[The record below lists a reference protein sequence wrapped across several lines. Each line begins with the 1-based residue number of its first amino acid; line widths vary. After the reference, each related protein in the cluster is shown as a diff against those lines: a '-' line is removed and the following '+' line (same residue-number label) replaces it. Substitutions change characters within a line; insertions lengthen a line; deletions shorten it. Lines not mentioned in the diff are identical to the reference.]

1 MGSLRHNSSWL
12 SVLPNK
18 PVRVAPCERQPG
30 RVFTLSV
37 VVSAALT
44 MTIAAAAD
52 LAQAQHPS
60 TGSGQGFPSKPV
72 RILVSNPA
80 GSQGDTLA
88 RMISQKMSE
97 SWGRPVVVDNRTG
110 AAGMLAAGT
119 VAKATP
125 DGHTLLSS
133 AGLAIN
139 AAMQPSL
146 PYDTVKDFAGVTQI
160 GFGTQVLVVAPALG
174 VKSVNDFIALARAQP
189 GKIIYGSSAV
199 GTGSH
204 LNGVRFA
211 LAAGIKLV
219 TVAFKGG
226 PEATIEILGG
236 RTHFS
241 SVTLFSALPFIN
253 DGKLLGLA
261 VATPQRS
268 PLLPDVPAL
277 AETMPDFQRPENT
290 TALVAPAGT
299 PRPILYQIGK
309 EVARILDLPDIK
321 ERLRGMGYVPAPT
334 TPEELDKILREQI
347 ETLSKLGRD
356 AGLRPK

>member
-1 MGSLRHNSSWL
+1 MR
-12 SVLPNK
+12 VLPGIT
-18 PVRVAPCERQPG
+18 VATVFLTAIMVAAGPG
-30 RVFTLSV
+30 
-37 VVSAALT
+37 
-44 MTIAAAAD
+44 
-52 LAQAQHPS
+52 LAQVHQK
-60 TGSGQGFPSKPV
+60 FPGKPV

-88 RMISQKMSE
+88 RMISLKMSD

-110 AAGMLAAGT
+110 AAGTLAAGT

-125 DGHTLLSS
+125 DGHTLLFT

-139 AAMQPSL
+139 AAMQPNL
-146 PYDTVKDFAGVTQI
+146 PYDSVKDFAGVTQI

-174 VKSVNDFIALARAQP
+174 VKSVSELIALAKAQP
-189 GKIIYGSSAV
+189 GKLIYGSSAF

-204 LNGVRFA
+204 LNGARFI
-211 LAAGIKLV
+211 LAAGIKVV

-226 PEATIEILGG
+226 PEATIELVAG
-236 RTHFS
+236 RTHLS
-241 SVTLFSALPFIN
+241 SVTLFSALPFIK

-277 AETMPDFQRPENT
+277 GETMPEFKRPENST
-290 TALVAPAGT
+290 GMFAPAGT
-299 PRPILYQIGK
+299 PRPILNQISK

-321 ERLRGMGYVPAPT
+321 ERLQGMGYVPAPT
-334 TPEELDKILREQI
+334 TPDELDKIHREQI
-347 ETLSKLGRD
+347 ETLSRLGRD

>member
-1 MGSLRHNSSWL
+1 MRVTFAA
-12 SVLPNK
+12 VL
-18 PVRVAPCERQPG
+18 
-30 RVFTLSV
+30 
-37 VVSAALT
+37 LT
-44 MTIAAAAD
+44 GVTIAAAPG
-52 LAQAQHPS
+52 LAQAQ
-60 TGSGQGFPSKPV
+60 QKFPSKPV

-88 RMISQKMSE
+88 RMISQKLSE
-97 SWGRPVVVDNRTG
+97 SWGRSVVVDNRTG
-110 AAGMLAAGT
+110 GAGTLAAGT
-119 VAKATP
+119 VAKAAP
-125 DGHTLLSS
+125 DGHTLLFT

-146 PYDTVKDFAGVTQI
+146 PYDTVKDFAGVSQI
-160 GFGTQVLVVAPALG
+160 GFGTQILVVAPPLG
-174 VKSVNDFIALARAQP
+174 VKSVSEFIALAKAQP
-189 GKIIYGSSAV
+189 GKLIYGSSAV

-204 LNGVRFA
+204 LNGARFA
-211 LAAGIKLV
+211 LAAGIKVV

-226 PEATIEILGG
+226 PEATIELLAG

-241 SVTLFSALPFIN
+241 SVTLFSALPFIH

-277 AETMPDFQRPENT
+277 AETMPDFKQPET
-290 TALVAPAGT
+290 STALVAPAGT
-299 PRPILYQIGK
+299 PRPILNQISK
-309 EVARILDLPDIK
+309 EVARVLDLADIK
-321 ERLRGMGYVPAPT
+321 ERLQGMGYIPAPT
-334 TPEELDKILREQI
+334 TPEELDKILRAQI